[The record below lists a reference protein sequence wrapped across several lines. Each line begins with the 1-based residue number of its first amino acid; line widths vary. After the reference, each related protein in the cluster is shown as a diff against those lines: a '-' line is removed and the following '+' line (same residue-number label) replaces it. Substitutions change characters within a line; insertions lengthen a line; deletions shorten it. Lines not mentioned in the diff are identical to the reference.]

1 MLFATAVGLAAK
13 TPHRGAVKM
22 IASLVSPSLTAYL
35 LAAPGI
41 RLGRAIVRRIG
52 RRLGGVA
59 IVTACLAPVAT
70 CSLPTPAYAEPVI
83 AWGSAQTI
91 SGDSNVD
98 TNGTLLYAYRFGNS
112 LTGTTTVNGVSFE
125 PFNVTN
131 GASTATVGSVTLTA
145 VSQPGYN
152 AVMYSGD
159 GATSGSNPFAA
170 LPASYQSLLSGVVQS
185 VAFDT
190 DPGQPLSIQLGGLTA
205 GTEYLVQWWSSTPD
219 TNLYWKQTVALGSP
233 NVTLDSNTTDVA
245 GGLGQYATG
254 TFTASGS
261 TFTFTL
267 EGLQMYASP
276 YDWPTI
282 NALQVREIQAVP
294 EPSTLAMAFA
304 GLGFVGYSRFRRR
317 KRA

>member
-1 MLFATAVGLAAK
+1 MN
-13 TPHRGAVKM
+13 VK
-22 IASLVSPSLTAYL
+22 SRVFW
-35 LAAPGI
+35 
-41 RLGRAIVRRIG
+41 RLGSAFAFMSMV
-52 RRLGGVA
+52 VA
-59 IVTACLAPVAT
+59 HSTAHAV
-70 CSLPTPAYAEPVI
+70 PTI

-91 SGDSNVD
+91 SGDSDVD
-98 TNGTLLYAYRFGNS
+98 TTGTLLCAYKFGNS

-145 VSQPGYN
+145 VSQSPYIG
-152 AVMYSGD
+152 VMYSGD
-159 GATSGSNPFAA
+159 SATSGSNPFAA

-254 TFTASGS
+254 VFTATGS
-261 TFTFTL
+261 TFTFTM

-282 NALQVREIQAVP
+282 NALQVRAVP
-294 EPSTLAMAFA
+294 EPATYAMALA
-304 GLGFVGYSRFRRR
+304 GLACGGYVSLRRR
-317 KRA
+317 K

>member
-1 MLFATAVGLAAK
+1 VNSLRRLATTVLVGVILAGLAVPDA
-13 TPHRGAVKM
+13 
-22 IASLVSPSLTAYL
+22 
-35 LAAPGI
+35 
-41 RLGRAIVRRIG
+41 RADI
-52 RRLGGVA
+52 
-59 IVTACLAPVAT
+59 
-70 CSLPTPAYAEPVI
+70 S
-83 AWGSAQTI
+83 WGSAQGI
-91 SGDSNVD
+91 SDTSDVD
-98 TNGTLLYAYRFGNS
+98 TTGTLLYAFRFGNS

-145 VSQPGYN
+145 VSQSPYIG
-152 AVMYSGD
+152 VMYSGD
-159 GATSGSNPFAA
+159 IATSGSNPFAA

-219 TNLYWKQTVALGSP
+219 TNLFWKQTVALGSP
-233 NVTLDSNTTDVA
+233 SVTLDSNTTDVA
-245 GGLGQYATG
+245 GGLGQYAAG

-261 TFTFTL
+261 TFAFTL

-282 NALQVREIQAVP
+282 NALQVRAVP
-294 EPSTLAMAFA
+294 EPSTYAMALA
-304 GLGFVGYSRFRRR
+304 GLACGGYSMFRRR
-317 KRA
+317 RTR

>member
-1 MLFATAVGLAAK
+1 
-13 TPHRGAVKM
+13 M
-22 IASLVSPSLTAYL
+22 IASLVSPSLAAYL

-91 SGDSNVD
+91 SGDSDVD
-98 TNGTLLYAYRFGNS
+98 TTGTLLYAYRFGNS

-190 DPGQPLSIQLGGLTA
+190 DPGQPLSIQIGGLAA
-205 GTEYLVQWWSSTPD
+205 GTEYLVQWWSSVTD
-219 TNLYWKQTVALGSP
+219 TYVLSQTVALGSP
-233 NVTLDSNTTDVA
+233 NVTLDSNTTNVA

-254 TFTASGS
+254 TFTASTS

-267 EGLQMYASP
+267 EGLQMYSP
-276 YDWPTI
+276 SYDVPTI
-282 NALQVREIQAVP
+282 NALQVRAVP
-294 EPSTLAMAFA
+294 EPSTYAMALA
-304 GLGFVGYSRFRRR
+304 GLACGGYSMFRRR
-317 KRA
+317 KQA